1 MLHEYCNGPSPDP
14 HTALYLTQPT
24 ARTIGDTLNISG
36 HFSWIISI
44 SLDPRWCQFIM
55 GSIISFYRITELG
68 WTWFPENKH
77 FEWWSR
83 AFFLAVT
90 SQRKIYKICLAEF
103 FNILIIFS
111 VPRFSLPLP
120 QRHSVRPT
128 TSCLHQL
135 VRGGLSRSAGG
146 KKSRLINN

>member
-68 WTWFPENKH
+68 WTWFPENKQ

-83 AFFLAVT
+83 ALFLAVT
-90 SQRKIYKICLAEF
+90 SQRKIYKICLGDFF
-103 FNILIIFS
+103 FNILIIFQFQDFHFLCPNDT
-111 VPRFSLPLP
+111 VFDQQHLVCTNWFEVDCHAQLA
-120 QRHSVRPT
+120 VRR
-128 TSCLHQL
+128 
-135 VRGGLSRSAGG
+135 VD
-146 KKSRLINN
+146 